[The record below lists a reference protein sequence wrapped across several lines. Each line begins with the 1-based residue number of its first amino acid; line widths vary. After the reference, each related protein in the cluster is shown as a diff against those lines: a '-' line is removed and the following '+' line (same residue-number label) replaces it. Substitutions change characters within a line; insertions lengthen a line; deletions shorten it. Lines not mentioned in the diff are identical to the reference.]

1 MTLVFDGR
9 TDVSDSRSDPAL
21 GDGDSDWAAVESV
34 DGTPPRDSR
43 NDGIERRHSRW
54 FVAMSAVIGVVAFAA
69 HDRLLS
75 FDSLYGLFGNG
86 VDALVYRHGGATVL
100 GSEELYSF
108 SLFGTLPFTYP
119 PFAAVLFAPLGL
131 LSDTATGLLVNVSNV
146 VLLYGVVHLSWRRL
160 GYENCTRTKVVS
172 VGLAVGC
179 SWLEPVRM
187 SLWLGQI
194 NLLLLVLVLW
204 DLGRPEGSRLRGVG
218 VGIAAGLKLTPGLF
232 IVMSIAQKQWRA
244 AWTAA
249 VTGLVTVLIGFV
261 VVFSDAWRYWT
272 SAILASDRVG
282 STTSPANQSVRG
294 VVARAWGTEHPPVI
308 VWLPAAL
315 IVLAAG
321 MWVSY
326 RAHRAGRTLLA
337 MTLCG
342 LTAPMVSPF
351 SWGHHWVWC
360 VPLLVIGLDA
370 CASSRTSVRGRTL
383 RILGL
388 LAATAP
394 FVAWYRT
401 QADVVVIGTFMQSL
415 SPILDGGLRNAY
427 CVVYVIVLVVA
438 AIGLRKDSTVRYVP
452 ATHSSI

>member
-9 TDVSDSRSDPAL
+9 SDVSDSRIDPAL
-21 GDGDSDWAAVESV
+21 GAGDSDWAAVECV
-34 DGTPPRDSR
+34 DDAPALDSR
-43 NDGIERRHSRW
+43 NDGVERRHSRW
-54 FVAMSAVIGVVAFAA
+54 FLAMSAVIGVVAFAA

-100 GSEELYSF
+100 SGEGLYSF

-131 LSDTATGLLVNVSNV
+131 LSDTATGLLVNISNV
-146 VLLYGVVHLSWRRL
+146 VLLYGVVYLSWRRL
-160 GYENCTRTKVVS
+160 GYENSTRTKVVS
-172 VGLAVGC
+172 VALAVGC

-194 NLLLLVLVLW
+194 NLLLLALVLW
-204 DLGRPEGSRLRGVG
+204 DLGRPEGSRFRGFG

-232 IVMSIAQKQWRA
+232 VVMSIVQKQWRT

-294 VVARAWGTEHPPVI
+294 MVARAWGTEHPPVF
-308 VWLPAAL
+308 VWLPVAVV
-315 IVLAAG
+315 VLAAG

-360 VPLLVIGLDA
+360 VPLLVIGLDT
-370 CASSRTSVRGRTL
+370 CSRSSTRH
-383 RILGL
+383 RILRVLGV

-394 FVAWYRT
+394 FVAWYRI
-401 QADVVVIGTFMQSL
+401 QADVVVIGTFMQSV
-415 SPILDGGLRNAY
+415 SPILDEGLRNAY
-427 CVVYVIVLVVA
+427 CVVYVIVLAVA
-438 AIGLRKDSTVRYVP
+438 ATGLRKDSTIRYVP
-452 ATHSSI
+452 AANSSI

>member
-9 TDVSDSRSDPAL
+9 TDVSDSRIDPAL
-21 GDGDSDWAAVESV
+21 GDRDSGWAAVESV
-34 DGTPPRDSR
+34 DGTPAPDSR
-43 NDGIERRHSRW
+43 NDGTERRHSRW

-86 VDALVYRHGGATVL
+86 VDALVYRHGGGTVL
-100 GSEELYSF
+100 SSEELYSF

-131 LSDTATGLLVNVSNV
+131 LSDTATGLLVNISNV
-146 VLLYGVVHLSWRRL
+146 VLLYAVVQLSWRRL

-172 VGLAVGC
+172 VALALGC

-232 IVMSIAQKQWRA
+232 VVMSILHRQWRA

-249 VTGLVTVLIGFV
+249 VTGLVTVVIGFV
-261 VVFSDAWRYWT
+261 VVSSDAWRYWT
-272 SAILASDRVG
+272 SAILTSDRVG

-294 VVARAWGTEHPPVI
+294 MVARALGTEHPPAI
-308 VWLPAAL
+308 VWLPAAVV
-315 IVLAAG
+315 VLAAG

-337 MTLCG
+337 MTVCG

-383 RILGL
+383 RVLGL
-388 LAATAP
+388 LAATSP

-401 QADVVVIGTFMQSL
+401 QADVVVIGTFMQSV
-415 SPILDGGLRNAY
+415 SPIVDGGLRNAY
-427 CVVYVIVLVVA
+427 CIVYVVVLVVA
-438 AIGLRKDSTVRYVP
+438 AIGLRNDSTPRYVP
-452 ATHSSI
+452 ATRSSI

>member
-9 TDVSDSRSDPAL
+9 TDVSDSRVDPAV
-21 GDGDSDWAAVESV
+21 GTGDSDWAAVECV
-34 DGTPPRDSR
+34 DDAPALDSR
-43 NDGIERRHSRW
+43 NDGVERRHSRW
-54 FVAMSAVIGVVAFAA
+54 FVAMSAVVGVVAFAA

-100 GSEELYSF
+100 SGEGLYSF

-131 LSDTATGLLVNVSNV
+131 LSDTATGLLVNISNV

-160 GYENCTRTKVVS
+160 GYENSTRTKVVS
-172 VGLAVGC
+172 VALAVGC

-194 NLLLLVLVLW
+194 NLLLLALVLW
-204 DLGRPEGSRLRGVG
+204 DLGRPEGSRFRGFG

-232 IVMSIAQKQWRA
+232 VVMSIVQKQWRT

-294 VVARAWGTEHPPVI
+294 MVARAWGTEHPPVF
-308 VWLPAAL
+308 VWLPVAVV
-315 IVLAAG
+315 VLAAG

-370 CASSRTSVRGRTL
+370 CSRASTRH
-383 RILGL
+383 RILRVLGV

-401 QADVVVIGTFMQSL
+401 QADVVVIGTFMQSV

-427 CVVYVIVLVVA
+427 CVVYVIVLAVA
-438 AIGLRKDSTVRYVP
+438 ATGLRKDSPIRYVP
-452 ATHSSI
+452 ATNSSI

>member
-9 TDVSDSRSDPAL
+9 TDVSDSRIDPAL
-21 GDGDSDWAAVESV
+21 GDGDSDWAAVEPV
-34 DGTPPRDSR
+34 DCTPALDSR
-43 NDGIERRHSRW
+43 NDGVERRHSRW

-100 GSEELYSF
+100 SGEGLYSF

-131 LSDTATGLLVNVSNV
+131 LSDTATGLLVNISNV
-146 VLLYGVVHLSWRRL
+146 VLLYGVVYLSWRRL
-160 GYENCTRTKVVS
+160 GYENSTRTKVVS
-172 VGLAVGC
+172 VALAVGC

-194 NLLLLVLVLW
+194 NLLLLALVLW
-204 DLGRPEGSRLRGVG
+204 DLGRPEGSRFRGFG

-232 IVMSIAQKQWRA
+232 VVMSIVQKQWRT

-294 VVARAWGTEHPPVI
+294 MVARAWGTEHPPVL
-308 VWLPAAL
+308 VWLPVAVV
-315 IVLAAG
+315 VLAAG

-370 CASSRTSVRGRTL
+370 CSRSSTRH
-383 RILGL
+383 RILRVLGV

-401 QADVVVIGTFMQSL
+401 QADVVVIGTFMQSV

-427 CVVYVIVLVVA
+427 CVVYVIVLAVA
-438 AIGLRKDSTVRYVP
+438 ATGLRKDSTIRYVP
-452 ATHSSI
+452 AANSSI